1 MNKKAL
7 DHSVKYI
14 NSWLDLRYENNDLP
28 GFVVAISYK
37 GKILLNK
44 AYGYADIDKKVKL
57 TPNHIFRVASHSK
70 TFTATAL
77 MQLQEQGKL
86 KIDDYAV
93 TYLPWLKDH
102 KDKKWQN
109 VTIRQLMSHGA
120 GIIRDGQ
127 NSSFWQLERPFPNA
141 KQLKEEILQSDLVID
156 NNTKLKYSN
165 FGYSLLGLLIESIS
179 GKTYNNYVLE
189 NISEPLGLKNTGPD
203 YKSEIADKLAVG
215 YTRKI
220 NGYRL
225 PIDNIETK
233 AMSAATGFYST
244 SEDLCNYFTA
254 QFVGSEKLINDES
267 KKEMQRTHW
276 RATKP
281 FQNFQ
286 EDYGLGIEIEYI
298 NNRRT
303 ISHGGGFPGF
313 ATKSIGDPK
322 DQLVVVVLTN
332 CHDGLSSMIAR
343 NIFPIIDYFLN
354 NTSTVK
360 PKHNLSILEGRYVGR
375 LGFITDIIVTGDKI
389 VSNSPN
395 NWQPMQNL
403 ESLEYIDD
411 TTFKIVDADSFSN
424 EGEKVIFKVI
434 GSKVESIDYSGV
446 IIKPENIWRKDIKGQ
461 ERIKLLEPKLDM

>member
-7 DHSVKYI
+7 EHSIKYI
-14 NSWLDLRYENNDLP
+14 DSWLNLRYESDNFP
-28 GFVVAISYK
+28 GLAVAISHK

-57 TPNHIFRVASHSK
+57 NPEHIFRIASHSK

-77 MQLQEQGKL
+77 MQLQEKGDL
-86 KIDDYAV
+86 RIDDFVV
-93 TYLPWLKDH
+93 TYLPWLKKH
-102 KDKKWQN
+102 NDKKWRN

-127 NSSFWQLERPFPNA
+127 SSGFWQLDRPFPDA
-141 KQLKEEILQSDLVID
+141 DQLKEEILQSDLVID

-165 FGYSLLGLLIESIS
+165 FGYSLLGLLIENVS
-179 GKTYNNYVLE
+179 GKSYDKYVIE
-189 NISEPLGLKNTGPD
+189 NIVKPLKLKNTGPD
-203 YKSEIADKLAVG
+203 FIPEIKNKLAVG

-220 NGYRL
+220 NGVRL
-225 PIDNIETK
+225 PIDNVETK

-244 SEDLCNYFTA
+244 SEDMCTYFTA
-254 QFVGSEKLINDES
+254 QFVGSGKLLKDES

-298 NNRRT
+298 KNRRT

-313 ATKSIGDPK
+313 TTKSIGDPK

-332 CHDGLSSMIAR
+332 CHDGLAPMIAK
-343 NIFPIIDYFLN
+343 NIFPIIDYFLK
-354 NTSTVK
+354 NTPTTK
-360 PKHNLSILEGRYVGR
+360 PKHDLSNLEGRYVGR
-375 LGFITDIIVTGDKI
+375 LGMVIDVVVTGDKI
-389 VSNSPN
+389 VSNFPN

-403 ESLEYIDD
+403 ENLEYIDD
-411 TTFKIVDADSFSN
+411 TTMEIVDTDSFSN
-424 EGEKVIFKVI
+424 EGEKVIFKI
-434 GSKVESIDYSGV
+434 KDGKVESVNYSGSIV
-446 IIKPENIWRKDIKGQ
+446 KPEKIWEKGIKGIK
-461 ERIKLLEPKLDM
+461 RITLLNGQ